1 MLYFQN
7 ADEASDGLDEHDID
21 LICQMFWLPYSHG
34 PKVCF
39 YNKELGK
46 KKWINKKIYEWLNA
60 WMDKWVNKRMNKWW
74 EKRMNKLK
82 N

>member
-7 ADEASDGLDEHDID
+7 ADEASDRLDEHDID

-46 KKWINKKIYEWLNA
+46 MKWIIKKY
-60 WMDKWVNKRMNKWW
+60 MND
-74 EKRMNKLK
+74 
-82 N
+82 